1 MRENMMVI
9 GLMLFVLLAVAGRIL
24 AECWLK
30 IKSKKAKF
38 GIEVGFFGLYTTGL
52 LLLLYVL
59 YRNVLEAGGG
69 IEEYYISA
77 ALSVLAMNFAIL
89 FVSVVYWVRRTKR
102 NLSELEKTIIK
113 DM

>member
-1 MRENMMVI
+1 MLWGFDVI
-9 GLMLFVLLAVAGRIL
+9 NRKVYIVYKKRKKIL
-24 AECWLK
+24 IK

-38 GIEVGFFGLYTTGL
+38 GIEVGFFGLYTAGL